1 MGKSHPVY
9 GLEEEVFILEP
20 DRPTGRSLY
29 YLARLLWNNPGWYYT
44 HSASNFTRGRDM
56 RYGIVS
62 GVELSTGRHDSI
74 TALLQDL
81 ADRRRDLAT
90 VCEGLVCPIGNLPTR
105 AQPSDT
111 CGLHIHVSSI
121 DREAAYLRLCR
132 YLPVYA
138 LALAHAP
145 YAGGRRFGQS
155 YRWANSFAI
164 GPLRE
169 DPTYRFQ
176 DMIFSRRLGT
186 LEIRVFDP
194 SPDLSHIRNVLHS
207 LAELLSLGRGHV
219 PADAMDPAVLRS
231 EYNYQRERLARL
243 RADDLP
249 GGAADGVFGTHGTD
263 LAGLVAELHEL
274 AGFEAAWVQSTPA
287 DGTAARLRE
296 SGLVPAYQ
304 ELDDGYRRSAH
315 APPWNGK
322 RMPLVLAA
330 TAGVLGYYLPRMP
343 YTVWKAWKEWH

>member
-62 GVELSTGRHDSI
+62 GVELSTGQHDSI
-74 TALLQDL
+74 SALLQDL
-81 ADRRRDLAT
+81 AARRRDLAT
-90 VCEGLVCPIGNLPTR
+90 VCEGFVCPIGNLPTR
-105 AQPSDT
+105 AQPTDT
-111 CGLHIHVSSI
+111 SGLHIHMSNI
-121 DREAAYLRLCR
+121 DREMAYLRLCR

-164 GPLRE
+164 GPLRQ

-194 SPDLSHIRNVLHS
+194 SPDLVHITRVLRS
-207 LAELLSLGRGHV
+207 LEELLRLDRGRV
-219 PADAMDPAVLRS
+219 PADTMDPAILRG
-231 EYNYQRERLARL
+231 EYNRQRERLARMVAGDRL
-243 RADDLP
+243 GAQDDRSP
-249 GGAADGVFGTHGTD
+249 GRGTSLGR
-263 LAGLVAELHEL
+263 LVAELHEL
-274 AGFEAAWVQSTPA
+274 AGFDPAWVRATPA
-287 DGTAARLRE
+287 DRTAARLGE
-296 SGLVPAYQ
+296 SGLLPTYQ
-304 ELDDGYRRSAH
+304 ELDDAYRRSAH

-322 RMPLVLAA
+322 RLPLALAA